1 MTSIMRQ
8 KSSLNKTTDP
18 LKIIFLIASL
28 ICAIW
33 VTAQS
38 NPDMTNLGSIINS
51 DQVEYAPSISAD
63 GNTMIY
69 QSNKEGNYELFM
81 AHRNQNGI
89 WSSSEVIESIKN
101 FGSDDVLIAGSSLS
115 YDGNY
120 IYFFA
125 SYPGGYGIEDIWYV
139 EKEGESWSNP
149 INAGPN
155 VNSSGYEGFPSIS
168 ADGSTIYFMRTVKSP
183 YPGKF
188 CYQLFSSE
196 KDNRGQWKM
205 AQPLPYPISQGCEN
219 CPRIMSDN
227 ETLIFAA
234 IKEPSDNYEIY
245 QSRNLGGGKWSDP
258 VAYDFINTP
267 LDDKYGTIPS
277 SGDIMYF
284 NRDLGSGHDIYSI
297 PIPLALQPRKVVNI
311 QGVLKDC
318 STGKPIEA
326 RIDIFENGKSMGTS
340 GLKSNAFDGNFTVV
354 LKTGA
359 SYEIKIAPRG
369 YVPYSIVYDL
379 KETNE
384 YGLINKDIC
393 IDPFK
398 IRQHIYPLID
408 GDTATAS
415 IFVDDVMLQDTTD
428 VFVVEASN
436 NYSIRIEKEGY
447 KTIKQTLRIPAETRT
462 AHLHKSYKLVATKPQ
477 LNLRV
482 VNDLDSLIKGS
493 LLQLYDGK
501 IRKVVYQGKL
511 EEGLYDMELE
521 YDRKYMYK
529 ALASRHFYYQGE
541 IDLTGINYGKN
552 INEVAKLTPIEV
564 GAKITIN
571 SVLFETASAELTEND
586 KIELKNVINVLAQ
599 NRNIILEI
607 SAHTDDVG
615 TDGSNLKLSEARA
628 KSVMDHL
635 ISQKVPA
642 RMLTS
647 KGYGESQPVVPNTSE
662 ESRALNRRVEFRVSA
677 VK

>member
-1 MTSIMRQ
+1 MWQNLIL
-8 KSSLNKTTDP
+8 KKTTSP
-18 LKIIFLIASL
+18 IKIALLLATLIYGKG
-28 ICAIW
+28 
-33 VTAQS
+33 VRAQS

-51 DQVEYAPSISAD
+51 NQIEYAPSISAD

-81 AHRNQNGI
+81 AHRNASGV

-155 VNSSGYEGFPSIS
+155 VNSNSYEGFPSIS

-196 KDNRGQWKM
+196 KDNRGQWKL
-205 AQPLPYPISQGCEN
+205 AQPLPYPVSQGCEN

-234 IKEPSDNYEIY
+234 IREPSDNYEIY
-245 QSRNLGGGKWSDP
+245 QSRNLGNGKWSDP

-267 LDDKYGTIPS
+267 SDDKYGTIPS
-277 SGDIMYF
+277 SGDIMYL
-284 NRDLGSGHDIYSI
+284 NRDFGNGHDIYSI
-297 PIPLALQPRKVVNI
+297 SIPLELRPRKVVNI

-318 STGKPIEA
+318 STDKPIEA
-326 RIDIFENGKSMGTS
+326 RIAIFENGKSMGTS

-359 SYEIKIAPRG
+359 SYEIKIAPKG
-369 YVPYSIVYDL
+369 YVPYSVVYDL
-379 KETNE
+379 TETRE

-393 IDPFK
+393 IKPFR
-398 IRQHIYPLID
+398 IHQHVYPLVE
-408 GDTATAS
+408 GDTTIAS
-415 IFVDDVMLQDTTD
+415 IFVDDVVLPDTTNMFI
-428 VFVVEASN
+428 VKASSE
-436 NYSIRIEKEGY
+436 YEIRIEKEGY
-447 KTIKQTLRIPAETRT
+447 KTIKQTLRIPADTRT
-462 AHLHKSYKLVATKPQ
+462 AHLHKSFKLIATKPQ
-477 LNLRV
+477 LTLRV
-482 VNDLDSLIKGS
+482 VNNLDSLIKGS
-493 LLQLYDGK
+493 LLQLFDGK

-511 EEGLYDMELE
+511 EEGLYNMELE

-529 ALASRHFYYQGE
+529 ALASRHFYYQGI
-541 IDLTGINYGKN
+541 IDLTGINYGKI
-552 INEVAKLTPIEV
+552 INEDAVLTPIEV

-571 SVLFETASAELTEND
+571 SILFETASAELTEND
-586 KIELKNVINVLAQ
+586 KNELKNVINVLAQ

-607 SAHTDDVG
+607 SAHTDDIG
-615 TDGSNLKLSEARA
+615 SDGDNLKLSEARA

-635 ISQKVPA
+635 VSQKVPA

-662 ESRALNRRVEFRVSA
+662 ESRALNRRVEFRVNA

>member
-1 MTSIMRQ
+1 MMRH
-8 KSSLNKTTDP
+8 K
-18 LKIIFLIASL
+18 KIHKKAINPIKIVLLVATLIYGNGAR
-28 ICAIW
+28 
-33 VTAQS
+33 AQS
-38 NPDMTNLGSIINS
+38 NPDMTNLGGIINS
-51 DQVEYAPSISAD
+51 DQIEYAPSISAD

-81 AHRNQNGI
+81 AHRNPSGV

-155 VNSSGYEGFPSIS
+155 VNSRSYEGFPSIS
-168 ADGSTIYFMRTVKSP
+168 ADGSTLYFMRTVKSP

-205 AQPLPYPISQGCEN
+205 AQPLPYPVSQGCEN

-234 IKEPSDNYEIY
+234 IREPSDNYDIY
-245 QSRNLGGGKWSDP
+245 QSRNLGGGKWSNP

-267 LDDKYGTIPS
+267 SDDKYGTIPS
-277 SGDIMYF
+277 SGDIMYL
-284 NRDLGSGHDIYSI
+284 NRDFGNGHDIYSI
-297 PIPLALQPRKVVNI
+297 PIPFELRPREVVNI

-326 RIDIFENGKSMGTS
+326 RIAIFENGKSMGTS

-369 YVPYSIVYDL
+369 YVPYSVVYDL
-379 KETNE
+379 TETRE

-393 IDPFK
+393 IEPFR
-398 IRQHIYPLID
+398 IHQHIYPLVE
-408 GDTATAS
+408 GDTTIAN
-415 IFVDDVMLQDTTD
+415 IFVDDVILRDTTN
-428 VFVVEASN
+428 VFIVKASDE
-436 NYSIRIEKEGY
+436 YQIRIEKEGY
-447 KTIKQTLRIPAETRT
+447 KTIKQILRIPANTRT
-462 AHLHKSYKLVATKPQ
+462 AHLHKSFKLVATKPQ
-477 LNLRV
+477 LTLRV
-482 VNDLDSLIKGS
+482 VNNLDSLIKGS
-493 LLQLYDGK
+493 LLQLFDGK

-511 EEGLYDMELE
+511 EEGIYNMELE

-529 ALASRHFYYQGE
+529 ALASRHFYYQGT
-541 IDLTGINYGKN
+541 IDLTGINYGKI
-552 INEVAKLTPIEV
+552 INEDAVLTPIKV

-571 SVLFETASAELTEND
+571 SILFETASAELTEND
-586 KIELKNVINVLAQ
+586 KNELKNVINVLAQ

-615 TDGSNLKLSEARA
+615 TDGDNLKLSEARA
-628 KSVMDHL
+628 KSVMEHL
-635 ISQKVPA
+635 VSQKVPA

-677 VK
+677 IK

>member
-1 MTSIMRQ
+1 MWQNLIL
-8 KSSLNKTTDP
+8 KKTTSSI
-18 LKIIFLIASL
+18 KIALLLATL
-28 ICAIW
+28 ICGKG
-33 VTAQS
+33 VRAQS

-51 DQVEYAPSISAD
+51 NQIEYAPSISAD

-81 AHRNQNGI
+81 AHRNANGV

-155 VNSSGYEGFPSIS
+155 VNSNSYEGFPSIS

-205 AQPLPYPISQGCEN
+205 AQPLPYPVSQGCEN

-234 IKEPSDNYEIY
+234 IREPSDNYEIY
-245 QSRNLGGGKWSDP
+245 QSRNLGNGKWSDP

-267 LDDKYGTIPS
+267 SDDKYGTIPS
-277 SGDIMYF
+277 SGDIMYL
-284 NRDLGSGHDIYSI
+284 NRDFGNGHDIYSI
-297 PIPLALQPRKVVNI
+297 SIPLELRPRKVVNI

-318 STGKPIEA
+318 STDKPIEA
-326 RIDIFENGKSMGTS
+326 RIAIFENGKSMGTS

-359 SYEIKIAPRG
+359 SYEIKIAPKG
-369 YVPYSIVYDL
+369 YVPYSVVYDL
-379 KETNE
+379 TETRE

-393 IDPFK
+393 IKPFR
-398 IRQHIYPLID
+398 IHQHVYPLVE
-408 GDTATAS
+408 GDTTIAS
-415 IFVDDVMLQDTTD
+415 IFVDDVVLRDTTNMFI
-428 VFVVEASN
+428 VKASSE
-436 NYSIRIEKEGY
+436 YEIRIEKEGY
-447 KTIKQTLRIPAETRT
+447 KTIKQTLRIPADTRT
-462 AHLHKSYKLVATKPQ
+462 AHLHKSFKLIATKPQ
-477 LNLRV
+477 LTLRV
-482 VNDLDSLIKGS
+482 VNNLDSLIKGS
-493 LLQLYDGK
+493 LLQLFDGK

-511 EEGLYDMELE
+511 EEGLYNMELE

-529 ALASRHFYYQGE
+529 ALASRHFYYQGI
-541 IDLTGINYGKN
+541 IDLTGINYGKI
-552 INEVAKLTPIEV
+552 INEDAVLTPIEV

-571 SVLFETASAELTEND
+571 SILFETASAELTEND
-586 KIELKNVINVLAQ
+586 KNELKNVINVLAQ

-615 TDGSNLKLSEARA
+615 SDGDNLKLSEARA

-635 ISQKVPA
+635 VSQKVPA

-662 ESRALNRRVEFRVSA
+662 ESRALNRRVEFRVNA

>member
-1 MTSIMRQ
+1 MRH
-8 KSSLNKTTDP
+8 KLIHIIAIDP
-18 LKIIFLIASL
+18 IKIVLLFATL
-28 ICAIW
+28 ICGNG
-33 VTAQS
+33 VRAQS
-38 NPDMTNLGSIINS
+38 NPDMTNLGGIINS
-51 DQVEYAPSISAD
+51 DQIEYAPSISAD

-81 AHRNQNGI
+81 AHRNPSGV

-155 VNSSGYEGFPSIS
+155 VNSRSYEGFPSIS
-168 ADGSTIYFMRTVKSP
+168 ADGSTLYFMRTVKSP

-188 CYQLFSSE
+188 CYKLFSSE

-205 AQPLPYPISQGCEN
+205 AQPLPYPVSQGCEN

-234 IKEPSDNYEIY
+234 IREPSDNYDIY
-245 QSRNLGGGKWSDP
+245 QSRNLGDGKWSNP

-267 LDDKYGTIPS
+267 SDDKYGTIPS
-277 SGDIMYF
+277 SGDIMYL
-284 NRDLGSGHDIYSI
+284 NRDFGNGHDIYSI
-297 PIPLALQPRKVVNI
+297 PIPLELRPRKVVNI

-318 STGKPIEA
+318 STGKPLEA
-326 RIDIFENGKSMGTS
+326 RIAIFENGKSMGTS

-369 YVPYSIVYDL
+369 YVPYSVVYDL
-379 KETNE
+379 TETRE

-393 IDPFK
+393 IEPFK
-398 IRQHIYPLID
+398 IHQHIYPLVE
-408 GDTATAS
+408 GDTTIAN
-415 IFVDDVMLQDTTD
+415 IFVDDVILRDTTNMFI
-428 VFVVEASN
+428 VKASDE
-436 NYSIRIEKEGY
+436 YQIRIEKEGY
-447 KTIKQTLRIPAETRT
+447 KTIKQILRIPANTRT
-462 AHLHKSYKLVATKPQ
+462 AHLHKSFKLVATKPQ
-477 LNLRV
+477 LTLRV
-482 VNDLDSLIKGS
+482 VNNLDSLIKGS
-493 LLQLYDGK
+493 LLQLFDGK

-511 EEGLYDMELE
+511 EEGLYNMELE

-529 ALASRHFYYQGE
+529 ALASRHFYYQGT
-541 IDLTGINYGKN
+541 IDLTGINYGKI
-552 INEVAKLTPIEV
+552 INEDAVLTPIEV

-571 SVLFETASAELTEND
+571 SILFETASAELTEND
-586 KIELKNVINVLAQ
+586 KNELKNVINVLAQ

-615 TDGSNLKLSEARA
+615 TDGDNLKLSEARA

-635 ISQKVPA
+635 VSQKVPA

-677 VK
+677 IK

>member
-1 MTSIMRQ
+1 MWQNLIL
-8 KSSLNKTTDP
+8 KKTTSP
-18 LKIIFLIASL
+18 IKIAFLLATL
-28 ICAIW
+28 ICGEG
-33 VTAQS
+33 VRAQS

-51 DQVEYAPSISAD
+51 DQIEYAPSISAD

-81 AHRNQNGI
+81 AHRNASGV

-155 VNSSGYEGFPSIS
+155 VNSNSYEGFPSIS

-196 KDNRGQWKM
+196 KDNRGQWKL
-205 AQPLPYPISQGCEN
+205 AQPLPYPVSQGCEN

-234 IKEPSDNYEIY
+234 IREPSDNYEIY
-245 QSRNLGGGKWSDP
+245 QSRNLGNGKWSDP

-267 LDDKYGTIPS
+267 SDDKYGTIPS
-277 SGDIMYF
+277 SGDIMYL
-284 NRDLGSGHDIYSI
+284 NRDFGNGHDIYSI
-297 PIPLALQPRKVVNI
+297 SIPLELRPRKVVNI

-318 STGKPIEA
+318 STDKPIEA
-326 RIDIFENGKSMGTS
+326 RIAIFENGKSMGTS

-359 SYEIKIAPRG
+359 SYEIKIAPKG
-369 YVPYSIVYDL
+369 YVPYSVVYDL
-379 KETNE
+379 TETRE

-393 IDPFK
+393 IKPFR
-398 IRQHIYPLID
+398 IHQHVYPLVE
-408 GDTATAS
+408 GDTTIAS
-415 IFVDDVMLQDTTD
+415 IFVDDVVLRDTTNMFI
-428 VFVVEASN
+428 VKASSE
-436 NYSIRIEKEGY
+436 YEIRIEKEGY
-447 KTIKQTLRIPAETRT
+447 KTIKQTLRIPADTRT
-462 AHLHKSYKLVATKPQ
+462 AHLHKSFKLIATKPQ
-477 LNLRV
+477 LTLRV
-482 VNDLDSLIKGS
+482 VNNLDSLIKGS
-493 LLQLYDGK
+493 LLQLFDGK

-511 EEGLYDMELE
+511 EEGSYNMELE

-529 ALASRHFYYQGE
+529 ALASRHFYYQGI
-541 IDLTGINYGKN
+541 IDLTGINYGKI
-552 INEVAKLTPIEV
+552 INEDAVLTPIEV

-571 SVLFETASAELTEND
+571 SILFETASAELTEND
-586 KIELKNVINVLAQ
+586 KNELKNVINVLAQ

-607 SAHTDDVG
+607 SAHTDDIG
-615 TDGSNLKLSEARA
+615 SDGDNLKLSEARA

-635 ISQKVPA
+635 VSQKVPA

-662 ESRALNRRVEFRVSA
+662 ESRALNRRVEFRVNA

>member
-1 MTSIMRQ
+1 MA
-8 KSSLNKTTDP
+8 KFDLKKTTSP
-18 LKIIFLIASL
+18 IKIVLLLATL
-28 ICAIW
+28 ICGKE
-33 VTAQS
+33 VRAQS

-51 DQVEYAPSISAD
+51 DQIEYAPSISAD

-81 AHRNQNGI
+81 AHRNASGV

-155 VNSSGYEGFPSIS
+155 VNSNSYEGFPSIS

-196 KDNRGQWKM
+196 KDNRGQWKL
-205 AQPLPYPISQGCEN
+205 AQPLPYPVSQGCEN

-234 IKEPSDNYEIY
+234 IREPSDNYEIY
-245 QSRNLGGGKWSDP
+245 QSRNLGNGKWSDP

-267 LDDKYGTIPS
+267 SDDKYGTIPS
-277 SGDIMYF
+277 SGDVMYL
-284 NRDLGSGHDIYSI
+284 NRDFGNGHDIYSI
-297 PIPLALQPRKVVNI
+297 SIPLELRPRKVVNI

-318 STGKPIEA
+318 STDKPVEA
-326 RIDIFENGKSMGTS
+326 RIAIFENGKSMGTS

-359 SYEIKIAPRG
+359 SYEIKIAPKG
-369 YVPYSIVYDL
+369 YVPYSVVYDL
-379 KETNE
+379 TETRE

-393 IDPFK
+393 IKPFR
-398 IRQHIYPLID
+398 IHQHVYPLVE
-408 GDTATAS
+408 GDTTIAS
-415 IFVDDVMLQDTTD
+415 IFVDDVVLRDTTNMFI
-428 VFVVEASN
+428 VKASSE
-436 NYSIRIEKEGY
+436 YQIRIEKEGY
-447 KTIKQTLRIPAETRT
+447 KTIQQTLRIPADTRT
-462 AHLHKSYKLVATKPQ
+462 AHLHKSFKLIATKPQ
-477 LNLRV
+477 LTLRV
-482 VNDLDSLIKGS
+482 VNNLDSLIKGS
-493 LLQLYDGK
+493 LLQLFDGK

-511 EEGLYDMELE
+511 EEGLYNMELE

-529 ALASRHFYYQGE
+529 ALASRHFYYQGI
-541 IDLTGINYGKN
+541 IDLTGINYGK
-552 INEVAKLTPIEV
+552 IVNENAVLTPIEV

-571 SVLFETASAELTEND
+571 SILFETASAELTEND
-586 KIELKNVINVLAQ
+586 KNELKNVINVLAQ

-607 SAHTDDVG
+607 SAHTDDIG
-615 TDGSNLKLSEARA
+615 SDGDNLKLSEARA

-635 ISQKVPA
+635 VSQKVPA

-662 ESRALNRRVEFRVSA
+662 ESRALNRRVEFRVNA

>member
-1 MTSIMRQ
+1 MWQNLIL
-8 KSSLNKTTDP
+8 KKTTSSI
-18 LKIIFLIASL
+18 KIALLLATL
-28 ICAIW
+28 ICGKG
-33 VTAQS
+33 VRAQS

-51 DQVEYAPSISAD
+51 NQIEYAPSISAD

-81 AHRNQNGI
+81 AHRNANGV

-155 VNSSGYEGFPSIS
+155 VNSNSYEGFPSIS

-196 KDNRGQWKM
+196 KDNRGQWKL
-205 AQPLPYPISQGCEN
+205 AQPLPYPVSQGCEN

-234 IKEPSDNYEIY
+234 IREPSDNYEIY
-245 QSRNLGGGKWSDP
+245 QSRNLGNGKWSDP

-267 LDDKYGTIPS
+267 SDDKYGTIPS
-277 SGDIMYF
+277 SGDIMYL
-284 NRDLGSGHDIYSI
+284 NRDFGNGHDIYSI
-297 PIPLALQPRKVVNI
+297 SIPLELRPRKVVNI

-318 STGKPIEA
+318 STDKPIEA
-326 RIDIFENGKSMGTS
+326 RIAIFENGKSMGTS

-359 SYEIKIAPRG
+359 SYEIKIAPKG
-369 YVPYSIVYDL
+369 YVPYSVVYDL
-379 KETNE
+379 TETRE

-393 IDPFK
+393 IKPFR
-398 IRQHIYPLID
+398 IHQHVYPLVE
-408 GDTATAS
+408 GDTTIAS
-415 IFVDDVMLQDTTD
+415 IFVDDVVLRDTTNMFI
-428 VFVVEASN
+428 VKASSE
-436 NYSIRIEKEGY
+436 YEIRIEKEGY
-447 KTIKQTLRIPAETRT
+447 KTIKQTLRIPADTRT
-462 AHLHKSYKLVATKPQ
+462 AHLHKSFKLIATKPQ
-477 LNLRV
+477 LTLRV
-482 VNDLDSLIKGS
+482 VNNLDSLIKGS
-493 LLQLYDGK
+493 LLQLFDGK

-511 EEGLYDMELE
+511 EEGLYNMELE

-529 ALASRHFYYQGE
+529 ALASRHFYYQGI
-541 IDLTGINYGKN
+541 IDLTGINYGKI
-552 INEVAKLTPIEV
+552 INEDAVLTPIEV

-571 SVLFETASAELTEND
+571 SILFETASAELTEND
-586 KIELKNVINVLAQ
+586 KNELKNVINVLAQ

-615 TDGSNLKLSEARA
+615 SDGDNLKLSEARA

-635 ISQKVPA
+635 VSQKVPA

-662 ESRALNRRVEFRVSA
+662 ESRALNRRVEFRVNA

>member
-1 MTSIMRQ
+1 MRH
-8 KSSLNKTTDP
+8 KLIHIIAIDP
-18 LKIIFLIASL
+18 IKIVLLFATL
-28 ICAIW
+28 ICGNG
-33 VTAQS
+33 VRAQS
-38 NPDMTNLGSIINS
+38 NPDMTNLGGIINS
-51 DQVEYAPSISAD
+51 DQIEYAPSISAD

-81 AHRNQNGI
+81 AHRNPSGV

-155 VNSSGYEGFPSIS
+155 VNSRSYEGFPSIS
-168 ADGSTIYFMRTVKSP
+168 ADGSTLYFMRTVKSP

-188 CYQLFSSE
+188 CYKLFSSE

-205 AQPLPYPISQGCEN
+205 AQPLPYPVSQGCEN

-234 IKEPSDNYEIY
+234 IREPSDNYDIY
-245 QSRNLGGGKWSDP
+245 QSRNLGDGKWSNP

-267 LDDKYGTIPS
+267 SDDKYGTIPS
-277 SGDIMYF
+277 SGDIMYL
-284 NRDLGSGHDIYSI
+284 NRDFGNGHDIYSI
-297 PIPLALQPRKVVNI
+297 PIPLELRPRKVVNI

-326 RIDIFENGKSMGTS
+326 RIAIFENGKSMGTS

-369 YVPYSIVYDL
+369 YVPYSVVYDL
-379 KETNE
+379 TETRE

-393 IDPFK
+393 IEPFK
-398 IRQHIYPLID
+398 IHQHIYPLVE
-408 GDTATAS
+408 GDTTIAN
-415 IFVDDVMLQDTTD
+415 IFVDDVILRDTTNMFI
-428 VFVVEASN
+428 VKASDE
-436 NYSIRIEKEGY
+436 YQIRIEKEGY
-447 KTIKQTLRIPAETRT
+447 KTIKQILRIPANTRT
-462 AHLHKSYKLVATKPQ
+462 AHLHKSFKLVATKPQ
-477 LNLRV
+477 LTLRV
-482 VNDLDSLIKGS
+482 VNNLDSLIKGS
-493 LLQLYDGK
+493 LLQLFDGK

-511 EEGLYDMELE
+511 EEGLYNMELE

-529 ALASRHFYYQGE
+529 ALASRHFYYQGT
-541 IDLTGINYGKN
+541 IDLTGINYGKI
-552 INEVAKLTPIEV
+552 INEDAVLTPIEV

-571 SVLFETASAELTEND
+571 SILFETASAELTEND
-586 KIELKNVINVLAQ
+586 KNELKNVINVLAQ

-615 TDGSNLKLSEARA
+615 TDGDNLKLSEARA

-635 ISQKVPA
+635 VSQKVPA

-677 VK
+677 IK

>member
-1 MTSIMRQ
+1 MWQNLIL
-8 KSSLNKTTDP
+8 KKTTSP
-18 LKIIFLIASL
+18 IKIAFLLATL
-28 ICAIW
+28 ICGEG
-33 VTAQS
+33 VRAQS

-51 DQVEYAPSISAD
+51 DQIEYAPSISAD

-81 AHRNQNGI
+81 AHRNASGV

-155 VNSSGYEGFPSIS
+155 VNSNSYEGFPSIS

-196 KDNRGQWKM
+196 KDNRGQWKL
-205 AQPLPYPISQGCEN
+205 AQPLPYPVSQGCEN

-234 IKEPSDNYEIY
+234 IREPSDNYEIY
-245 QSRNLGGGKWSDP
+245 QSRNLGNGKWSDP

-267 LDDKYGTIPS
+267 SDDKYGTIPS
-277 SGDIMYF
+277 SGDIMYL
-284 NRDLGSGHDIYSI
+284 NRDFGNGHDIYSI
-297 PIPLALQPRKVVNI
+297 SIPLELRPRKVVNI

-318 STGKPIEA
+318 STDKPIEA
-326 RIDIFENGKSMGTS
+326 RIAIFENGKSMGTS

-359 SYEIKIAPRG
+359 SYEIKIAPKG
-369 YVPYSIVYDL
+369 YVPYSVVYDL
-379 KETNE
+379 TETRE

-393 IDPFK
+393 IKPFR
-398 IRQHIYPLID
+398 IHQHVYPLVE
-408 GDTATAS
+408 GDTTIAS
-415 IFVDDVMLQDTTD
+415 IFVDDVVLRDTTNMFI
-428 VFVVEASN
+428 VKASSE
-436 NYSIRIEKEGY
+436 YEIRIEKEGY
-447 KTIKQTLRIPAETRT
+447 KTIKQTLRIPADTRT
-462 AHLHKSYKLVATKPQ
+462 AHLHKSFKLIATKPQ
-477 LNLRV
+477 LTLRV
-482 VNDLDSLIKGS
+482 VNNLDSLIKGS
-493 LLQLYDGK
+493 LLQLFDGK

-511 EEGLYDMELE
+511 EEGLYNMELE

-529 ALASRHFYYQGE
+529 ALASRHFYYQGI
-541 IDLTGINYGKN
+541 IDLTGINYGKI
-552 INEVAKLTPIEV
+552 INEDAVLTPIEV

-571 SVLFETASAELTEND
+571 SILFETASAELTEND
-586 KIELKNVINVLAQ
+586 KNELKNVINVLAQ

-607 SAHTDDVG
+607 SAHTDDIG
-615 TDGSNLKLSEARA
+615 SDGDNLKLSEARA

-635 ISQKVPA
+635 VSQKVPA

-662 ESRALNRRVEFRVSA
+662 ESRALNRRVEFRVNA

>member
-1 MTSIMRQ
+1 MMHQ
-8 KSSLNKTTDP
+8 KPSQNKTIGP
-18 LKIIFLIASL
+18 IKIMLLIGSMM
-28 ICAIW
+28 CAIW

-38 NPDMTNLGSIINS
+38 NPEITNLGSAINS
-51 DQVEYAPSISAD
+51 DQIEYAPSISAD

-81 AHRNQNGI
+81 AHRDPSGA

-101 FGSDDVLIAGSSLS
+101 FGSADVLIAGSSLS

-168 ADGSTIYFMRTVKSP
+168 ADGSTIYFMRTVESP
-183 YPGKF
+183 YQGKF
-188 CYQLFSSE
+188 CYQLYSSK
-196 KDNRGQWKM
+196 KDNRGQWST
-205 AQPLPYPISQGCEN
+205 AQPLPSPISQGCEN

-234 IKEPSDNYEIY
+234 IREPSDNYEIY
-245 QSRNLGGGKWSDP
+245 QSRNLGGGKWSNP

-277 SGDIMYF
+277 SGDVMYF
-284 NRDLGSGHDIYSI
+284 NRDLGNGHDIYSI
-297 PIPLALQPRKVVNI
+297 PIPLALQPKKVVNI

-326 RIDIFENGKSMGTS
+326 QIDIFENGKSMGTS

-369 YVPYSIVYDL
+369 YVPYSVVYDL
-379 KETNE
+379 TETNE
-384 YGLINKDIC
+384 YGLINKDVC
-393 IDPFK
+393 IEPFK
-398 IRQHIYPLID
+398 MRQHIYSLID
-408 GDTATAS
+408 GDTTTAS
-415 IFVDDVMLQDTTD
+415 LFVDDVMLTDTASM
-428 VFVVEASN
+428 FVVEANSS
-436 NYSIRIEKEGY
+436 YVVRIEKEGY
-447 KTIKQTLRIPAETRT
+447 KTIKQTLRIPAGTRT
-462 AHLHKSYKLVATKPQ
+462 AHLHKSFKLVPTKPQ

-482 VNDLDSLIKGS
+482 VNDVDSLIKGS

-501 IRKVVYQGKL
+501 TRKVVYQGKL
-511 EEGLYDMELE
+511 EEGLYNMELE

-529 ALASRHFYYQGE
+529 ALASRHFYHQGE
-541 IDLTGINYGKN
+541 LDLTSINYGKI
-552 INEVAKLTPIEV
+552 INEDAVLTPIEV

-571 SVLFETASAELTEND
+571 SILFETASAELTEND
-586 KIELKNVINVLAQ
+586 KNELKNVINVLAQ
-599 NRNIILEI
+599 NKNIIVEI

-615 TDGSNLKLSEARA
+615 SDGNNLKLSEARA
-628 KSVMDHL
+628 QAVMDHL
-635 ISQKVPA
+635 ISQKVPT

-662 ESRALNRRVEFRVSA
+662 ESRAQNRRVEFRVSA

>member
-1 MTSIMRQ
+1 MRH
-8 KSSLNKTTDP
+8 KLIHKKAINPT
-18 LKIIFLIASL
+18 KIVLLFATL
-28 ICAIW
+28 ICGNGVI
-33 VTAQS
+33 AQS
-38 NPDMTNLGSIINS
+38 NPDMTNLGGIINS
-51 DQVEYAPSISAD
+51 NQIEYAPSISAD

-81 AHRNQNGI
+81 AHRNPSGV

-155 VNSSGYEGFPSIS
+155 VNSRSYEGFPSIS
-168 ADGSTIYFMRTVKSP
+168 ADGSTLYFMRTVKSP

-205 AQPLPYPISQGCEN
+205 AQPLPYPVSQGCEN

-234 IKEPSDNYEIY
+234 IREPSDNYDIY
-245 QSRNLGGGKWSDP
+245 QSRNLGDGKWSKP

-267 LDDKYGTIPS
+267 SDDKYGTIPS
-277 SGDIMYF
+277 SGDIMYL
-284 NRDLGSGHDIYSI
+284 NRDFGNGHDIYSI
-297 PIPLALQPRKVVNI
+297 PIPLELRPRKVVNI

-318 STGKPIEA
+318 STGKPLEA
-326 RIDIFENGKSMGTS
+326 RIAIFENGKSMGTS

-369 YVPYSIVYDL
+369 YVPYSVVYDL
-379 KETNE
+379 TETRE

-393 IDPFK
+393 IEPFK
-398 IRQHIYPLID
+398 IHQHIYPLVE
-408 GDTATAS
+408 GDTTIAN
-415 IFVDDVMLQDTTD
+415 IFVDDVMLRDTTNMFI
-428 VFVVEASN
+428 VKASDE
-436 NYSIRIEKEGY
+436 YQIRIEKEGY
-447 KTIKQTLRIPAETRT
+447 KTIKQILRIPANTRT
-462 AHLHKSYKLVATKPQ
+462 AHLHKSFKLVATKPQ
-477 LNLRV
+477 LTLRV
-482 VNDLDSLIKGS
+482 VNNLDSLIKGS
-493 LLQLYDGK
+493 LLQLFDGK

-511 EEGLYDMELE
+511 EDGIYNMELE

-529 ALASRHFYYQGE
+529 ALASRHFYYQGT
-541 IDLTGINYGKN
+541 IDITGINYGKI
-552 INEVAKLTPIEV
+552 INEDAVLTPIEV

-571 SVLFETASAELTEND
+571 SILFETASAELTEND
-586 KIELKNVINVLAQ
+586 KNELKNVINVLAQ

-615 TDGSNLKLSEARA
+615 TDEDNLKLSEARA

-635 ISQKVPA
+635 VSQKVPA

-662 ESRALNRRVEFRVSA
+662 ESRALNRRVEFRVSSI
-677 VK
+677 K

>member
-1 MTSIMRQ
+1 MMWQNLIL
-8 KSSLNKTTDP
+8 KKTTSP
-18 LKIIFLIASL
+18 IKIALLLATL
-28 ICAIW
+28 ICGKG
-33 VTAQS
+33 VRAQS

-51 DQVEYAPSISAD
+51 DQIEYAPSISAD

-81 AHRNQNGI
+81 AHRNASGV

-155 VNSSGYEGFPSIS
+155 VNSNSYEGFPSIS

-188 CYQLFSSE
+188 CYKLFSSE
-196 KDNRGQWKM
+196 KDNRGQWKL
-205 AQPLPYPISQGCEN
+205 AKPLPYPVSQGCEN

-234 IKEPSDNYEIY
+234 IREPSDNYEIY
-245 QSRNLGGGKWSDP
+245 QSRNLGNGKWSNP

-267 LDDKYGTIPS
+267 SDDKYGTIPS
-277 SGDIMYF
+277 SGDIMYL
-284 NRDLGSGHDIYSI
+284 NRDFGNGHDIYSI
-297 PIPLALQPRKVVNI
+297 SIPLELRPRKVVNI

-318 STGKPIEA
+318 STDKPIEA
-326 RIDIFENGKSMGTS
+326 RIAIFENGKSMGTS

-359 SYEIKIAPRG
+359 SYEIKIAPKG
-369 YVPYSIVYDL
+369 YVPYSVVYDL
-379 KETNE
+379 TETRE

-393 IDPFK
+393 IKPFR
-398 IRQHIYPLID
+398 IHQHVYPLVE
-408 GDTATAS
+408 GDTTIAS
-415 IFVDDVMLQDTTD
+415 IFVDDVVLRDTTNMFI
-428 VFVVEASN
+428 VKASSE
-436 NYSIRIEKEGY
+436 YQIRIEKEGY
-447 KTIKQTLRIPAETRT
+447 KTIKQTLRIPADTRT
-462 AHLHKSYKLVATKPQ
+462 AHLHKSFKLIATKPQ
-477 LNLRV
+477 LTLRV
-482 VNDLDSLIKGS
+482 VNNLDSLIKGS
-493 LLQLYDGK
+493 LLQLFDGK

-511 EEGLYDMELE
+511 EEGLYNMELE

-529 ALASRHFYYQGE
+529 ALASRHFYYQGI
-541 IDLTGINYGKN
+541 IDLTGINYGKI
-552 INEVAKLTPIEV
+552 INEDAVLTPIEV

-571 SVLFETASAELTEND
+571 SILFETASAELTEND
-586 KIELKNVINVLAQ
+586 KNELKNVINVLAQ

-607 SAHTDDVG
+607 SAHTDDIG
-615 TDGSNLKLSEARA
+615 SDGDNLKLSEARA

-635 ISQKVPA
+635 VSQKVPA

-662 ESRALNRRVEFRVSA
+662 ESRALNRRVEFRVNA

>member
-1 MTSIMRQ
+1 MRH
-8 KSSLNKTTDP
+8 KLIHKKAINPT
-18 LKIIFLIASL
+18 KIVLLFATL
-28 ICAIW
+28 ICGNGVI
-33 VTAQS
+33 AQS
-38 NPDMTNLGSIINS
+38 NPDMTNLGGIINS
-51 DQVEYAPSISAD
+51 NQIEYAPSISAD

-81 AHRNQNGI
+81 AHRNPSGV

-155 VNSSGYEGFPSIS
+155 VNSRSYEGFPSIS
-168 ADGSTIYFMRTVKSP
+168 ADGSTLYFMRTVKSP

-205 AQPLPYPISQGCEN
+205 AQPLPYPVSQGCEN

-234 IKEPSDNYEIY
+234 IREPSDNYDIY
-245 QSRNLGGGKWSDP
+245 QSRNLGDGKWSKP

-267 LDDKYGTIPS
+267 SDDKYGTIPS
-277 SGDIMYF
+277 SGDIMYL
-284 NRDLGSGHDIYSI
+284 NRDFGNGHDIYSI
-297 PIPLALQPRKVVNI
+297 PIPLELRPRKVVNI

-318 STGKPIEA
+318 STGKPLEA
-326 RIDIFENGKSMGTS
+326 RIAIFENGKSMGTS

-369 YVPYSIVYDL
+369 YVPYSVVYDL
-379 KETNE
+379 TETRE

-393 IDPFK
+393 IEPFK
-398 IRQHIYPLID
+398 IHQHIYPLVE
-408 GDTATAS
+408 GDTTIAN
-415 IFVDDVMLQDTTD
+415 IFVDDVMLRDTTNMFI
-428 VFVVEASN
+428 VKASDE
-436 NYSIRIEKEGY
+436 YQIRIEKEGY
-447 KTIKQTLRIPAETRT
+447 KTIKQILRIPANTRT
-462 AHLHKSYKLVATKPQ
+462 AHLHKSFKLVATKPQ
-477 LNLRV
+477 LTLRV
-482 VNDLDSLIKGS
+482 VNNLDSLIKGS
-493 LLQLYDGK
+493 LLQLFDGK

-511 EEGLYDMELE
+511 EDGIYNMELE

-529 ALASRHFYYQGE
+529 ALASRHFYYQGT
-541 IDLTGINYGKN
+541 IDITGINYGKI
-552 INEVAKLTPIEV
+552 INEDAVLTPIEV

-571 SVLFETASAELTEND
+571 SILFETASAELTEND
-586 KIELKNVINVLAQ
+586 KNELKNVINVLAQ

-615 TDGSNLKLSEARA
+615 TDEDNLKLSEARA

-635 ISQKVPA
+635 VSQKVPA

-677 VK
+677 IK

>member
-1 MTSIMRQ
+1 MMWQNLIL
-8 KSSLNKTTDP
+8 KKTTSP
-18 LKIIFLIASL
+18 IKIALLLATL
-28 ICAIW
+28 ICGKG
-33 VTAQS
+33 VKAQS

-51 DQVEYAPSISAD
+51 DQIEYAPSISAD

-81 AHRNQNGI
+81 AHRNASGV

-155 VNSSGYEGFPSIS
+155 VNSNSYEGFPSIS

-188 CYQLFSSE
+188 CYKLFSSE
-196 KDNRGQWKM
+196 KDNRGQWKL
-205 AQPLPYPISQGCEN
+205 AQPLPYPVSQGCEN

-234 IKEPSDNYEIY
+234 IREPSDNYEIY
-245 QSRNLGGGKWSDP
+245 QSRNLGNGKWSNP

-267 LDDKYGTIPS
+267 SDDKYGTIPS
-277 SGDIMYF
+277 SGDIMYL
-284 NRDLGSGHDIYSI
+284 NRDFGNGHDIYSI
-297 PIPLALQPRKVVNI
+297 SIPLELRPRKVVNI

-318 STGKPIEA
+318 STDKPIEA
-326 RIDIFENGKSMGTS
+326 RIAIFENGKSMGTS

-359 SYEIKIAPRG
+359 SYEIKIAPKG
-369 YVPYSIVYDL
+369 YVPYSVVYDL
-379 KETNE
+379 TETRE

-393 IDPFK
+393 IKPFR
-398 IRQHIYPLID
+398 IHQHVYPLVE
-408 GDTATAS
+408 GDTTIAS
-415 IFVDDVMLQDTTD
+415 IFVDDVVLRDTTNMFI
-428 VFVVEASN
+428 VKASSE
-436 NYSIRIEKEGY
+436 YQIRIEKEGY
-447 KTIKQTLRIPAETRT
+447 KTIKQTLRIPADTRT
-462 AHLHKSYKLVATKPQ
+462 AHLHKSFKLIATKPQ
-477 LNLRV
+477 LTLRV
-482 VNDLDSLIKGS
+482 VNNLDSLIKGS
-493 LLQLYDGK
+493 LLQLFDGK

-511 EEGLYDMELE
+511 EEGLYNMELE

-529 ALASRHFYYQGE
+529 ALASRHFYYQGI
-541 IDLTGINYGKN
+541 IDLTGINYGKI
-552 INEVAKLTPIEV
+552 INEDAVLTPIEV

-571 SVLFETASAELTEND
+571 SILFETASAELTEND
-586 KIELKNVINVLAQ
+586 KNELKNVINVLAQ

-607 SAHTDDVG
+607 SAHTDDIG
-615 TDGSNLKLSEARA
+615 SDGDNLKLSEARA

-635 ISQKVPA
+635 VSQKVPA

-662 ESRALNRRVEFRVSA
+662 ESRALNRRVEFRVNA

>member
-1 MTSIMRQ
+1 MRH
-8 KSSLNKTTDP
+8 KLIHKKAINPT
-18 LKIIFLIASL
+18 KIVLLFATL
-28 ICAIW
+28 ICGNGVI
-33 VTAQS
+33 AQS
-38 NPDMTNLGSIINS
+38 NPDMTNLGGIINS
-51 DQVEYAPSISAD
+51 NQIEYAPSISAD

-81 AHRNQNGI
+81 AHRNPSGV

-155 VNSSGYEGFPSIS
+155 VNSRSYEGFPSIS
-168 ADGSTIYFMRTVKSP
+168 ADGSTLYFMRTVKSP

-205 AQPLPYPISQGCEN
+205 AQPLPYPVSQGCEN

-234 IKEPSDNYEIY
+234 IREPSDNYDIY
-245 QSRNLGGGKWSDP
+245 QSRNLGDGKWSKP

-267 LDDKYGTIPS
+267 SDDKYGTIPS
-277 SGDIMYF
+277 SGDIMYL
-284 NRDLGSGHDIYSI
+284 NRDFGNGHDIYSI
-297 PIPLALQPRKVVNI
+297 PIPLELRPRKVVNI

-318 STGKPIEA
+318 STGKPLEA
-326 RIDIFENGKSMGTS
+326 RIAIFENGKSMGTS

-359 SYEIKIAPRG
+359 SYEIKISPRG
-369 YVPYSIVYDL
+369 YVPYSVVYDL
-379 KETNE
+379 TETRE

-393 IDPFK
+393 IEPFK
-398 IRQHIYPLID
+398 IHQHIYPLVE
-408 GDTATAS
+408 GDTTIAN
-415 IFVDDVMLQDTTD
+415 IFVDDVILRDTTNMFI
-428 VFVVEASN
+428 VKASDE
-436 NYSIRIEKEGY
+436 YQLRIEKEGY
-447 KTIKQTLRIPAETRT
+447 ETIKQILRIPANTRT
-462 AHLHKSYKLVATKPQ
+462 AHLHKSFKLVATKPQ
-477 LNLRV
+477 LTLRV
-482 VNDLDSLIKGS
+482 VNNLDSLIKGS
-493 LLQLYDGK
+493 LLQLFDGK

-511 EEGLYDMELE
+511 EDGIYNMELE

-529 ALASRHFYYQGE
+529 ALASRHFYYQGT
-541 IDLTGINYGKN
+541 IDITGINYGKI
-552 INEVAKLTPIEV
+552 INEDAVLTPIEV

-571 SVLFETASAELTEND
+571 SILFETASAELTEND
-586 KIELKNVINVLAQ
+586 KNELKNVINVLAQ

-615 TDGSNLKLSEARA
+615 TDEDNLKLSEARA

-662 ESRALNRRVEFRVSA
+662 ESRALNRRVEFRVSSI
-677 VK
+677 K

>member
-1 MTSIMRQ
+1 MWQNLIL
-8 KSSLNKTTDP
+8 KKTTSP
-18 LKIIFLIASL
+18 IKIAFLLATL
-28 ICAIW
+28 ICGEG
-33 VTAQS
+33 VRAQS

-51 DQVEYAPSISAD
+51 DQIEYAPSISAD

-81 AHRNQNGI
+81 AHRNASGV

-155 VNSSGYEGFPSIS
+155 VNSNSYEGFPSIS

-196 KDNRGQWKM
+196 KDNRGQWKL
-205 AQPLPYPISQGCEN
+205 AQPLPYPVSQGCEN

-234 IKEPSDNYEIY
+234 IREPSDNYEIY
-245 QSRNLGGGKWSDP
+245 QSRNLGNGKWSDP

-267 LDDKYGTIPS
+267 SDDKYGTIPS
-277 SGDIMYF
+277 SGDIMYL
-284 NRDLGSGHDIYSI
+284 NRDFGNGHDIYSI
-297 PIPLALQPRKVVNI
+297 SIPLELRPRKVVNI

-318 STGKPIEA
+318 STDKPIEA
-326 RIDIFENGKSMGTS
+326 RIAIFENGKSMGTS

-359 SYEIKIAPRG
+359 SYEIKIAPKG
-369 YVPYSIVYDL
+369 YVPYSVVYDL
-379 KETNE
+379 TETRE

-393 IDPFK
+393 IKPFR
-398 IRQHIYPLID
+398 IHQHVYPLVE
-408 GDTATAS
+408 GDTTIAS
-415 IFVDDVMLQDTTD
+415 IFVDDVVLRDTTNMFI
-428 VFVVEASN
+428 VKASSE
-436 NYSIRIEKEGY
+436 YQIRIEKEGY
-447 KTIKQTLRIPAETRT
+447 KTIQQTLRIPADTRT
-462 AHLHKSYKLVATKPQ
+462 AHLHKSFKLIATKPQ
-477 LNLRV
+477 LTLRV
-482 VNDLDSLIKGS
+482 VNNLDSLIKGS
-493 LLQLYDGK
+493 LLQLFDGK

-511 EEGLYDMELE
+511 EEGLYNMELE

-529 ALASRHFYYQGE
+529 ALASRHFYYQGI
-541 IDLTGINYGKN
+541 IDLTGINYGKI
-552 INEVAKLTPIEV
+552 INEDAVLTPIEV

-571 SVLFETASAELTEND
+571 SILFETASAELTEND
-586 KIELKNVINVLAQ
+586 KNELKNVINVLAQ

-607 SAHTDDVG
+607 SAHTDDIG
-615 TDGSNLKLSEARA
+615 SDGDNLKLSEARA

-635 ISQKVPA
+635 VSQKVPA

-662 ESRALNRRVEFRVSA
+662 ESRALNRRVEFRVNA

>member
-1 MTSIMRQ
+1 MWQKLTPKKTIDPIKIMLLFA
-8 KSSLNKTTDP
+8 SS
-18 LKIIFLIASL
+18 
-28 ICAIW
+28 ICAMW
-33 VTAQS
+33 VKAQS
-38 NPDMTNLGSIINS
+38 NPDMINLGSIINS

-81 AHRNQNGI
+81 AHRNTSGV

-155 VNSSGYEGFPSIS
+155 VNSKGYEGFPSIS
-168 ADGSTIYFMRTVKSP
+168 ADGSTIYFMRTVKSL

-205 AQPLPYPISQGCEN
+205 AQPLPYPVSQGCEN

-234 IKEPSDNYEIY
+234 IREPSDNYEIY
-245 QSRNLGGGKWSDP
+245 QSRNLGGGKWSNP

-267 LDDKYGTIPS
+267 SDDKYGTIPS

-284 NRDLGSGHDIYSI
+284 NRDFGNGHDIYSI

-311 QGVLKDC
+311 QGILKDC
-318 STGKPIEA
+318 STDKPIEA
-326 RIDIFENGKSMGTS
+326 RIAIFENGKSMGTS

-379 KETNE
+379 KETRE

-393 IDPFK
+393 IEPFR
-398 IRQHIYPLID
+398 IHQHIYSLVE
-408 GDTATAS
+408 GDTTTAS
-415 IFVDDVMLQDTTD
+415 IFVDDLKLQDTTN
-428 VFVVEASN
+428 VFVVEAGNSYN
-436 NYSIRIEKEGY
+436 VRVEKEGY
-447 KTIKQTLRIPAETRT
+447 KTIKQTMRIPTETRT
-462 AHLHKSYKLVATKPQ
+462 AHLHKNFKLVATKPQ

-482 VNDLDSLIKGS
+482 VNNLDSLIKGS
-493 LLQLYDGK
+493 LLQLFDVK

-511 EEGLYDMELE
+511 DDGLYNMELE
-521 YDRKYMYK
+521 FDRKYMYK
-529 ALASRHFYYQGE
+529 ALASRHFYYQGA
-541 IDLTGINYGKN
+541 IDLTGINYGKI
-552 INEVAKLTPIEV
+552 INEDAVLTPIEV

-571 SVLFETASAELTEND
+571 SILFETASAELTEND
-586 KIELKNVINVLAQ
+586 KNELKNVINVLAQ

-642 RMLTS
+642 KMLTS
-647 KGYGESQPVVPNTSE
+647 KGYGESQPVIPNTSE

>member
-1 MTSIMRQ
+1 MMRH
-8 KSSLNKTTDP
+8 K
-18 LKIIFLIASL
+18 KIHKKAINPIKIVLLVATLIYGNGAR
-28 ICAIW
+28 
-33 VTAQS
+33 AQS
-38 NPDMTNLGSIINS
+38 NPDMTNLGGIINS
-51 DQVEYAPSISAD
+51 DQIEYAPSISAD

-81 AHRNQNGI
+81 AHRNPSGV

-155 VNSSGYEGFPSIS
+155 VNSRSYEGFPSIS
-168 ADGSTIYFMRTVKSP
+168 ADGSTLYFMRTVKSP

-205 AQPLPYPISQGCEN
+205 AQPLPYPVSQGCEN

-234 IKEPSDNYEIY
+234 IREPSDNYDIY
-245 QSRNLGGGKWSDP
+245 QSRNLGGGKWSNP

-267 LDDKYGTIPS
+267 SDDKYGTIPS
-277 SGDIMYF
+277 SGDIMYL
-284 NRDLGSGHDIYSI
+284 NRDFGNGHDIYSI
-297 PIPLALQPRKVVNI
+297 PIPFELRPREVVNI

-326 RIDIFENGKSMGTS
+326 RIAIFENGKSMGTS

-369 YVPYSIVYDL
+369 YVPYSVVYDL
-379 KETNE
+379 TETRE

-393 IDPFK
+393 IEPFR
-398 IRQHIYPLID
+398 IHQHIYPLVE
-408 GDTATAS
+408 GDTTIAN
-415 IFVDDVMLQDTTD
+415 IFVDDVILRDTTN
-428 VFVVEASN
+428 VFIVKASDE
-436 NYSIRIEKEGY
+436 YQIRIEKEGY
-447 KTIKQTLRIPAETRT
+447 KTIKQILRIPANTRT
-462 AHLHKSYKLVATKPQ
+462 AHLHKSFKLVATKPQ
-477 LNLRV
+477 LTLRV
-482 VNDLDSLIKGS
+482 VNNLDSLIKGS
-493 LLQLYDGK
+493 LLQLFDGK

-511 EEGLYDMELE
+511 EEGLYNMELE

-529 ALASRHFYYQGE
+529 ALASRHFYYQGT
-541 IDLTGINYGKN
+541 IDLTGINYGKI
-552 INEVAKLTPIEV
+552 INEDAVLTPIEV

-571 SVLFETASAELTEND
+571 SILFETASAELTEND
-586 KIELKNVINVLAQ
+586 KNELKNVINVLAQ

-615 TDGSNLKLSEARA
+615 TDGDNLKLSEARA
-628 KSVMDHL
+628 KSVMEHL
-635 ISQKVPA
+635 VSQKVPA

-677 VK
+677 IK

>member
-1 MTSIMRQ
+1 MTQQI
-8 KSSLNKTTDP
+8 SSRNNTTD
-18 LKIIFLIASL
+18 SL
-28 ICAIW
+28 IIILLF
-33 VTAQS
+33 TSLIYTFPTKAQLTP
-38 NPDMTNLGSIINS
+38 NMTKLSSIINS

-81 AHRNQNGI
+81 AHRDQDGI

-139 EKEGESWSNP
+139 EREGESWSNP

-155 VNSSGYEGFPSIS
+155 VNSSSYEGFPSIS

-183 YPGKF
+183 FPGKF

-196 KDNRGQWKM
+196 KDNRGQWKL
-205 AQPLPYPISQGCEN
+205 AQPLPYPVSQGCEN

-234 IKEPSDNYEIY
+234 IRETTDNYEIY
-245 QSRNLGGGKWSDP
+245 QSRSLGGGKWSDP

-267 LDDKYGTIPS
+267 LDDKYGTVPS

-284 NRDLGSGHDIYSI
+284 NRDLGNGHDIYSI
-297 PIPLALQPRKVVNI
+297 PIPIELRPRKVVNI

-326 RIDIFENGKSMGTS
+326 RIAIFENGKSMGTS

-369 YVPYSIVYDL
+369 YIPYSIVYDL
-379 KETNE
+379 YETKE
-384 YGLINKDIC
+384 YGVINKDIC
-393 IDPFK
+393 IKPFT
-398 IRQHIYPLID
+398 ISQHIYPIVD
-408 GDTATAS
+408 GDTTTAS
-415 IFVDDVMLQDTTD
+415 IFVNDVMLEDSIG
-428 VFVVEASN
+428 VFIVKASN
-436 NYSIRIEKEGY
+436 NYAIRIEKEGY
-447 KTIKQTLRIPAETRT
+447 KTIKQTLRIPAETRI
-462 AHLHKSYKLVATKPQ
+462 AHLHRTFKFTATKPK
-477 LNLRV
+477 LNLTI
-482 VNDLDSLIKGS
+482 VNDLDSLLKGS
-493 LLQLYDGK
+493 LLQLYDSK

-511 EEGLYDMELE
+511 EEGLYQMELD

-529 ALASRHFYYQGE
+529 ALASRHFYYQGV
-541 IDLTGINYGKN
+541 IDLSGINYGKN
-552 INEVAKLTPIEV
+552 INEVAKLTPIKV
-564 GAKITIN
+564 GAKITLN
-571 SVLFETASAELTEND
+571 SILFETASAELTEND

-615 TDGSNLKLSEARA
+615 TDGDNLKLSEARA

-642 RMLTS
+642 KMLTS
-647 KGYGESQPVVPNTSE
+647 KGYGESEPVTPNTSE

-677 VK
+677 IK

>member
-1 MTSIMRQ
+1 MCQ
-8 KSSLNKTTDP
+8 KPILTKTIDP
-18 LKIIFLIASL
+18 IKLVLLIGGL
-28 ICAIW
+28 ICSFW
-33 VTAQS
+33 VNAQS
-38 NPDMTNLGSIINS
+38 SPEIINLGSAINS
-51 DQVEYAPSISAD
+51 DQIEYAPSISAD

-81 AHRNQNGI
+81 AHRDPNGV
-89 WSSSEVIESIKN
+89 WSTSDVIESIKN
-101 FGSDDVLIAGSSLS
+101 FGSADVLIAGSSLS

-155 VNSSGYEGFPSIS
+155 VNSSSYEGFPSIS
-168 ADGSTIYFMRTVKSP
+168 ADGSTIYFMRTVESP

-196 KDNRGQWKM
+196 KDNRGQWKI
-205 AQPLPYPISQGCEN
+205 AQPLPSPISQGCEN

-234 IKEPSDNYEIY
+234 IREPSDNYEIY
-245 QSRNLGGGKWSDP
+245 QSRNLGNGKWSDP
-258 VAYDFINTP
+258 VAYEFINTP

-284 NRDLGSGHDIYSI
+284 NKDLGNGHDIYSI
-297 PIPLALQPRKVVNI
+297 PIPLALQPKKVVNI

-359 SYEIKIAPRG
+359 SYELKIAPRG
-369 YVPYSIVYDL
+369 YVPYSVVYDL
-379 KETNE
+379 TETNE

-393 IDPFK
+393 VEPFK

-408 GDTATAS
+408 ADTTTAS
-415 IFVDDVMLQDTTD
+415 IFVDDEMITDTSNM
-428 VFVVEASN
+428 FVVEANRS
-436 NYSIRIEKEGY
+436 YAVRIEKEGY
-447 KTIKQTLRIPAETRT
+447 KIVKQTLRIPASTRA
-462 AHLHKSYKLVATKPQ
+462 AHLHKSFKLVATKPQ

-482 VNDLDSLIKGS
+482 VNGLDSLIKGS

-511 EEGLYDMELE
+511 EEGLYNMELE

-529 ALASRHFYYQGE
+529 ALANRHFYYQGE
-541 IDLTGINYGKN
+541 LDLIGINYGKI
-552 INEVAKLTPIEV
+552 INEDAVLTPIEV

-571 SVLFETASAELTEND
+571 SILFETASAELTEND
-586 KIELKNVINVLAQ
+586 KKELKNVINVLAQ
-599 NRNIILEI
+599 NKNIIVEI

-615 TDGSNLKLSEARA
+615 SDGNNLKLSEARA
-628 KSVMDHL
+628 QAVMEHL

-647 KGYGESQPVVPNTSE
+647 KGYGESQPVVSNTSE
-662 ESRALNRRVEFRVSA
+662 ASRAQNRRVEFRVSE

>member
-1 MTSIMRQ
+1 MWQNLIL
-8 KSSLNKTTDP
+8 KKTTSP
-18 LKIIFLIASL
+18 IKIALLLATL
-28 ICAIW
+28 ICGKG
-33 VTAQS
+33 VKAQS

-51 DQVEYAPSISAD
+51 DQIEYAPSISAD

-81 AHRNQNGI
+81 AHRNASGV

-155 VNSSGYEGFPSIS
+155 VNSNSYEGFPSIS

-188 CYQLFSSE
+188 CYKLFSSE
-196 KDNRGQWKM
+196 KDNRGQWKL
-205 AQPLPYPISQGCEN
+205 AQPLPYPVSQGCEN

-234 IKEPSDNYEIY
+234 IREPSDNYEIY
-245 QSRNLGGGKWSDP
+245 QSRNLGNGKWSNP

-267 LDDKYGTIPS
+267 SDDKYGTIPS
-277 SGDIMYF
+277 SGDIMYL
-284 NRDLGSGHDIYSI
+284 NRDFGNGHDIYSI
-297 PIPLALQPRKVVNI
+297 SIPLELRPRKVVNI

-318 STGKPIEA
+318 STDKPIEA
-326 RIDIFENGKSMGTS
+326 RIAIFENGKSMGTS

-359 SYEIKIAPRG
+359 SYEIKIAPKG
-369 YVPYSIVYDL
+369 YVPYSVVYDL
-379 KETNE
+379 TETRE

-393 IDPFK
+393 IKPFR
-398 IRQHIYPLID
+398 IHQHVYPLVE
-408 GDTATAS
+408 GDTTIAS
-415 IFVDDVMLQDTTD
+415 IFVDDVVLRDTTNMFI
-428 VFVVEASN
+428 VKASSE
-436 NYSIRIEKEGY
+436 YEIRIEKEGY
-447 KTIKQTLRIPAETRT
+447 KTIKQTLRIPADTRT
-462 AHLHKSYKLVATKPQ
+462 AHLHKSFKLIATKPQ
-477 LNLRV
+477 LTLRV
-482 VNDLDSLIKGS
+482 VNNLDSLIKGS
-493 LLQLYDGK
+493 LLQLFDGK

-511 EEGLYDMELE
+511 EEGLYNMELE

-529 ALASRHFYYQGE
+529 ALASRHFYYQGI
-541 IDLTGINYGKN
+541 IDLTGINYGKI
-552 INEVAKLTPIEV
+552 INEDAVLTPIEV

-571 SVLFETASAELTEND
+571 SILFETASAELTEND
-586 KIELKNVINVLAQ
+586 KNELKNVINVLAQ

-607 SAHTDDVG
+607 SAHTDDIG
-615 TDGSNLKLSEARA
+615 SDGDNLKLSEARA

-635 ISQKVPA
+635 VSQKVPA

-662 ESRALNRRVEFRVSA
+662 ESRALNRRVEFRVNA

>member
-1 MTSIMRQ
+1 MIR
-8 KSSLNKTTDP
+8 KESSLYKTID
-18 LKIIFLIASL
+18 LIKIVLLAGSL
-28 ICAIW
+28 ICSLW

-38 NPDMTNLGSIINS
+38 NSEITNLGSAINS
-51 DQVEYAPSISAD
+51 DKIEYAPSISAD

-81 AHRNQNGI
+81 AHRNPSGV

-101 FGSDDVLIAGSSLS
+101 FGSADVLIAGSSLS

-168 ADGSTIYFMRTVKSP
+168 ADGSTIYFMRSVESP

-196 KDNRGQWKM
+196 KDNRGQWKI
-205 AQPLPYPISQGCEN
+205 AQPLPSPISQGCEN

-234 IKEPSDNYEIY
+234 IREPSDNYEIY
-245 QSRNLGGGKWSDP
+245 QSRNLGNGKWSDP
-258 VAYDFINTP
+258 VAYEFINTP

-284 NRDLGSGHDIYSI
+284 NKDLGNGHDIYST
-297 PIPLALQPRKVVNI
+297 PIPLALQPKKVVNI

-359 SYEIKIAPRG
+359 SYELKIAPRG
-369 YVPYSIVYDL
+369 YVPYSVVYDL
-379 KETNE
+379 TETNE

-393 IDPFK
+393 VEPFK

-408 GDTATAS
+408 ADTTTAS
-415 IFVDDVMLQDTTD
+415 IFVDDEMITDTSNM
-428 VFVVEASN
+428 FVVEANRS
-436 NYSIRIEKEGY
+436 YAVRIEKEGY
-447 KTIKQTLRIPAETRT
+447 KIVKQTLRIPASTRA
-462 AHLHKSYKLVATKPQ
+462 AHLHKSFKLVATKPQ

-482 VNDLDSLIKGS
+482 VNGLDSLIKGS

-511 EEGLYDMELE
+511 EEGLYNMELE

-529 ALASRHFYYQGE
+529 ALANRHFYYQGE
-541 IDLTGINYGKN
+541 LDLIGINYGKI
-552 INEVAKLTPIEV
+552 INEDAVLTPIEV

-571 SVLFETASAELTEND
+571 SILFETASAELTEND
-586 KIELKNVINVLAQ
+586 KKELKNVINVLAQ
-599 NRNIILEI
+599 NKNIIVEI

-615 TDGSNLKLSEARA
+615 SDGNNLKLSEARA
-628 KSVMDHL
+628 QAVMEHL

-662 ESRALNRRVEFRVSA
+662 ASRAQNRRVEFRVSE